1 MDLNSYIQLK
11 EAYSQ
16 VGKPQQLTE
25 SVDSIW
31 EEVEAFAHAL
41 VEEEGLD
48 LSDMTWDEVREA
60 YLDEAENGLFGLQ
73 RMGGQIK
80 RAGAKMFGN
89 AKQRNDAVSYE
100 KSYNDINKRRGQG
113 RWY

>member
-11 EAYSQ
+11 EAYTQ
-16 VGKPQQLTE
+16 VGKPQELTE

-41 VEEEGLD
+41 VEEEGVD

-60 YLDEAENGLFGLQ
+60 YLEE
-73 RMGGQIK
+73 RMGRVSNSSQNTSGQ
-80 RAGAKMFGN
+80 AAQACLGGV
-89 AKQRNDAVSYE
+89 QR
-100 KSYNDINKRRGQG
+100 KL
-113 RWY
+113 

>member
-60 YLDEAENGLFGLQ
+60 YLLEFEDTE
-73 RMGGQIK
+73 
-80 RAGAKMFGN
+80 
-89 AKQRNDAVSYE
+89 YE
-100 KSYNDINKRRGQG
+100 EEIC
-113 RWY
+113 WM

>member
-16 VGKPQQLTE
+16 VGKPQQLNE

-41 VEEEGLD
+41 VEEEGYD
-48 LSDMTWDEVREA
+48 LSDIR
-60 YLDEAENGLFGLQ
+60 
-73 RMGGQIK
+73 K
-80 RAGAKMFGN
+80 K
-89 AKQRNDAVSYE
+89 KC
-100 KSYNDINKRRGQG
+100 
-113 RWY
+113 

>member
-31 EEVEAFAHAL
+31 EEVEAFAQAL
-41 VEEEGLD
+41 VEEEGVD
-48 LSDMTWDEVREA
+48 LSDMTWDEVREV
-60 YLDEAENGLFGLQ
+60 YLLEFEGTDWAKNKNKPKPASKNNYADGVVVSSKDLGTKCPATSQ
-73 RMGGQIK
+73 R
-80 RAGAKMFGN
+80 
-89 AKQRNDAVSYE
+89 
-100 KSYNDINKRRGQG
+100 
-113 RWY
+113 